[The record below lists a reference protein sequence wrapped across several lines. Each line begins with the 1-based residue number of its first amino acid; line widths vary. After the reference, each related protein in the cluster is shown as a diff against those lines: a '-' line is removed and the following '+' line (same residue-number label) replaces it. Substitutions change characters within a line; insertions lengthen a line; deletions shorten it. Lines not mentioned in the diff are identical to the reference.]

1 MVPFCLALAMALPS
15 LPAQANPAPWSWD
28 LAVRLQPLRPAVEHP
43 EALAAPLRPL
53 AKAYQKQQYAK
64 VCQASRERWQSLMAR
79 AAKLFYAPD
88 RAAPDVD
95 AIERF
100 MNEMVLGPRPQLAV
114 GAERFVAVATWKALA
129 IDACLRAHRGG
140 DALLFAGG
148 EPVGASMDAA
158 LAVALAAR
166 AESWAAADLPAHAE
180 SLRGVLLRAL
190 RAPEQAA
197 SWLKQAQAMARLA
210 EDRELVAAV
219 ASHLG
224 RGAP

>member
-1 MVPFCLALAMALPS
+1 MVAVARPG
-15 LPAQANPAPWSWD
+15 QAEPAPWSWD
-28 LAVRLQPLRPAVEHP
+28 LAIRLQPLRPAVERLD
-43 EALAAPLRPL
+43 ALAAPLRPL

-64 VCQASRERWQSLMAR
+64 VCQSSRDRWRSMMAR

-88 RAAPDVD
+88 RLAPDVE

-100 MNEMVLGPRPQLAV
+100 MNEMVLGPRPQLAL

-129 IDACLRAHRGG
+129 IDACMRAHRGG

-148 EPVGASMDAA
+148 EPLGPSMDAA

-166 AESWAAADLPAHAE
+166 SESWAAADLPAHGDT
-180 SLRGVLLRAL
+180 LRVVLLRAL
-190 RAPEQAA
+190 KAPDQAA
-197 SWLKQAQAMARLA
+197 TWLKQAQALARLA

-219 ASHLG
+219 ANHLG